1 MYLNFSRLWIIA
13 LLLFAHLWAS
23 ENAIDYSHLQ
33 YLDSQEDSYDV
44 ELQQHLELWESLKD
58 EDEDMLGLGKPYKK
72 YEFIQDYTNYLSKPP
87 LFYEQFRNRLYGRMP
102 TP

>member
-44 ELQQHLELWESLKD
+44 ELQQHLELWENLKD
-58 EDEDMLGLGKPYKK
+58 ED
-72 YEFIQDYTNYLSKPP
+72 
-87 LFYEQFRNRLYGRMP
+87 
-102 TP
+102 